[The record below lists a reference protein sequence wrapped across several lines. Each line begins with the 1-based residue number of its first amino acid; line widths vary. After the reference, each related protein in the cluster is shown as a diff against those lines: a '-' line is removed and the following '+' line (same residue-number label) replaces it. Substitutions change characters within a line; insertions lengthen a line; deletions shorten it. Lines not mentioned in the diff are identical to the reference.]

1 MESSLR
7 MNELQMEK
15 GSRSQRQLRSGR
27 QQAEQNECEPGGI
40 VHGIVHGQRR
50 EEADQSRTE
59 LYSGTVK
66 QRLEEH
72 LTALI

>member
-15 GSRSQRQLRSGR
+15 GTRSQRQLRSGR
-27 QQAEQNECEPGGI
+27 QQAEQNECEPGRTVG
-40 VHGIVHGQRR
+40 VGHGQSR

-59 LYSGTVK
+59 LY
-66 QRLEEH
+66 
-72 LTALI
+72 